1 MRTILT
7 IMLYVLIILGV
18 VAIYGLIVSDNH
30 PSVNSKNERT
40 LSSGAKVEIITIDSC
55 EYVYGPWGNGA
66 VLTHKGN
73 CKNSIHKK

>member
-18 VAIYGLIVSDNH
+18 VGIYGLIVSDNRPH
-30 PSVNSKNERT
+30 VKSKNECT
-40 LSSGAKVEIITIDSC
+40 LPSGLKVEIITIDSC
-55 EYVYGPWGNGA
+55 EYVYGPWGNA
-66 VLTHKGN
+66 TVLTHKGN